1 MINMRICVLMQ
12 EIQSLGG
19 VQRVVTTM
27 LNRLVELENCEV
39 YILAPDYGKSEVL
52 YPVKKEIHCVNDF
65 TLRKK
70 ANFLQRAIKKVNSET
85 AFLEKINAVDICDKL
100 YFSESMIKGYVK
112 FLTDNRITCI
122 VGAGAYYSIL
132 AAKIAKR
139 TNIKCIAWMHSSY
152 ESYFETPKHGTYGLR
167 GVFLRY
173 APFMNHFFVLT
184 KKDKDIFSKKVSTL
198 KTEIEVLYN
207 PLTLD
212 VNRIST
218 LNSKSI
224 LFVGRLSI
232 EHKGIDRL
240 IPIMQRVLSWDP
252 DVKLEVVGDG
262 GDKQYLIQEIKKNHL
277 ENSIKLVGLSNDVA
291 KYYQN
296 ASVLLVTSRYEGFG
310 LVITEALAHGVPV
323 VAFNAYGPDEIIR
336 NCKEGFL
343 VTQDQIDEY
352 ADKVIS
358 LLSDIE
364 LRNSMSKNARERAL
378 DFSLDT
384 IMKQFIK
391 VLE

>member
-1 MINMRICVLMQ
+1 MRICVLMQ

-152 ESYFETPKHGTYGLR
+152 ESYFETP
-167 GVFLRY
+167 
-173 APFMNHFFVLT
+173 
-184 KKDKDIFSKKVSTL
+184 
-198 KTEIEVLYN
+198 
-207 PLTLD
+207 
-212 VNRIST
+212 IS
-218 LNSKSI
+218 
-224 LFVGRLSI
+224 
-232 EHKGIDRL
+232 
-240 IPIMQRVLSWDP
+240 
-252 DVKLEVVGDG
+252 
-262 GDKQYLIQEIKKNHL
+262 
-277 ENSIKLVGLSNDVA
+277 
-291 KYYQN
+291 YQIN
-296 ASVLLVTSRYEGFG
+296 
-310 LVITEALAHGVPV
+310 
-323 VAFNAYGPDEIIR
+323 
-336 NCKEGFL
+336 
-343 VTQDQIDEY
+343 
-352 ADKVIS
+352 
-358 LLSDIE
+358 
-364 LRNSMSKNARERAL
+364 
-378 DFSLDT
+378 
-384 IMKQFIK
+384 
-391 VLE
+391 

>member
-1 MINMRICVLMQ
+1 MQ

-27 LNRLVELENCEV
+27 LNRLVELEKCEV
-39 YILAPDYGKSEVL
+39 YILAPEYGKSEVL

-100 YFSESMIKGYVK
+100 YFSESMLKRYVK

-139 TNIKCIAWMHSSY
+139 TNIKCIAWMHSTY

-167 GVFLRY
+167 SVFLRY

-184 KKDKDIFSKKVSTL
+184 KKDKEIFSKKVSTL

-212 VNRIST
+212 VNRISK

-232 EHKGIDRL
+232 EHKGVDRL
-240 IPIMQRVLSWDP
+240 IPIMRRVLSWDP
-252 DVKLEVVGDG
+252 DVKLEV
-262 GDKQYLIQEIKKNHL
+262 EIN
-277 ENSIKLVGLSNDVA
+277 N
-291 KYYQN
+291 
-296 ASVLLVTSRYEGFG
+296 T
-310 LVITEALAHGVPV
+310 
-323 VAFNAYGPDEIIR
+323 
-336 NCKEGFL
+336 
-343 VTQDQIDEY
+343 
-352 ADKVIS
+352 
-358 LLSDIE
+358 
-364 LRNSMSKNARERAL
+364 
-378 DFSLDT
+378 
-384 IMKQFIK
+384 
-391 VLE
+391 